1 MYERYLPLLVL
12 AGLVLLGASWWWQRR
27 RQAAFPY
34 RQVEALFTPAE
45 QAFLAVLDEAVG
57 ADYRVFGK
65 VRIAD
70 VVQTLPLRDRR
81 RYLIAQ
87 NRINAKHF
95 DFAICRRDDLAVHAV
110 VELNDRSHL
119 QRHRQQ
125 RDRFVRSVCEAAQL
139 RLVEIPAAARYSA
152 SAVRE
157 AVFGGRRPRQRASE
171 PSQALAPECPE
182 CQAPM
187 VRRRARSGRHQGR
200 EFWACSNY
208 PDCRA
213 LLDIDD

>member
-12 AGLVLLGASWWWQRR
+12 AGLLLLGASWWWQRQ

-45 QAFLAVLDEAVG
+45 KAFLAVLDEAVG
-57 ADYRVFGK
+57 DDYRVFGK

-81 RYLIAQ
+81 RYLVAQ
-87 NRINAKHF
+87 NRINCKHF

-125 RDRFVRSVCEAAQL
+125 RDRFVRAVCEAAQL

-152 SAVRE
+152 RAVRD
-157 AVFGGRRPRQRASE
+157 AVFGGRRPRA
-171 PSQALAPECPE
+171 
-182 CQAPM
+182 
-187 VRRRARSGRHQGR
+187 
-200 EFWACSNY
+200 
-208 PDCRA
+208 
-213 LLDIDD
+213 